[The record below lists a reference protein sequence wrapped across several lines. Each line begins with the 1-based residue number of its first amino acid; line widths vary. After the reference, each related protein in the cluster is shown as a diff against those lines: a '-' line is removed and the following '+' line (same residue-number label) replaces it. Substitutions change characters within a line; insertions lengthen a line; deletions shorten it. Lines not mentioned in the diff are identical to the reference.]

1 MKRQSDWL
9 LKLGWDEFFQAA
21 FDSFG
26 LSGYR
31 PARITFQSNQLY
43 RLQSNAGEVVGHL
56 SGKLR
61 HGSASREDLPAVGDW
76 VIIQPLFNEAKAV
89 IHAVLPRRTR
99 FARKVAGVR
108 TEAQIVGANIDTV
121 LLVTS
126 ANQEFNPRRLERYLV
141 AAWES
146 GANAAIVLSKIDLCT
161 DSGQIED
168 QIEAVSGGVPVHRIS
183 VLAGVGLEALD
194 QYFCEGK
201 TVALLGSSGV
211 GKSTLINH
219 FAGTDIQKVRE
230 IREGDGRGRHTTT
243 HRQLILLPGGGL
255 VVDTPGM
262 RELQLWEADRGVEL
276 AFEEIEALAA
286 GCRFRDCGHQSEPGC
301 AVREALEA
309 ESLDAGRFQSYE
321 KLERELHHLDLKRDK
336 LGQIAQKNKWKKLSR
351 MAKDVSRRK
360 RGGSS

>member
-9 LKLGWDEFFQAA
+9 LKLGWDEFFQAG
-21 FDSFG
+21 FDSYNSTGF
-26 LSGYR
+26 R
-31 PARITFQSNQLY
+31 PGRITFESNQLY

-99 FARKVAGVR
+99 FTRKVAGAR
-108 TEAQIVGANIDTV
+108 TELQIVGANIDTV

-141 AAWES
+141 AAWDS
-146 GANAAIVLSKIDLCT
+146 GATAVVVLSKIDLCP
-161 DSGQIED
+161 DAD
-168 QIEAVSGGVPVHRIS
+168 QLEAQVQAVSGGVPVHPIS

-230 IREGDGRGRHTTT
+230 IRESDGRGRHTTT

-255 VVDTPGM
+255 VLDTPGM

-286 GCRFRDCGHQSEPGC
+286 GCRFSDCRHQGEPDC

-309 ESLDAGRFQSYE
+309 ESLDADRFHSYE
-321 KLERELHHLDLKRDK
+321 KVQRELRHLDLKQDK
-336 LGQIAQKNKWKKLSR
+336 LGQIAQKKRWKKLSR

-360 RGGSS
+360 RG

>member
-1 MKRQSDWL
+1 VKRQSDWL
-9 LKLGWDEFFQAA
+9 VKLGWDEFFQAG
-21 FDSFG
+21 FDSYNSTGF
-26 LSGYR
+26 R
-31 PARITFQSNQLY
+31 PGRITFESNQLY
-43 RLQSNAGEVVGHL
+43 RLYSDIGEITGHL

-61 HGSASREDLPAVGDW
+61 HGSASPEDLPAVGDW

-99 FARKVAGVR
+99 FARKVAGAR
-108 TEAQIVGANIDTV
+108 TEVQIVGANIDTV

-146 GANAAIVLSKIDLCT
+146 GANAAIVLSKIDLCAH
-161 DSGQIED
+161 SGQIEARI
-168 QIEAVSGGVPVHRIS
+168 QAVSGGVPLHPIS

-219 FAGTDIQKVRE
+219 FAGTDIQNVRE
-230 IREGDGRGRHTTT
+230 IRESDGRGRHTTT

-255 VVDTPGM
+255 VLDTPGM
-262 RELQLWEADRGVEL
+262 RELQLWEAEHGVEA

-286 GCRFRDCGHQSEPGC
+286 GCRFSDCRHQDEPDC
-301 AVREALEA
+301 AVREALE
-309 ESLDAGRFQSYE
+309 EEGLDMDRFESYE
-321 KLERELHHLDLKRDK
+321 KMQRELRHLALKQDIVA
-336 LGQIAQKNKWKKLSR
+336 QVAQKNKWKKLSR
-351 MAKDVSRRK
+351 MAKEVSRMK
-360 RGGSS
+360 RGG